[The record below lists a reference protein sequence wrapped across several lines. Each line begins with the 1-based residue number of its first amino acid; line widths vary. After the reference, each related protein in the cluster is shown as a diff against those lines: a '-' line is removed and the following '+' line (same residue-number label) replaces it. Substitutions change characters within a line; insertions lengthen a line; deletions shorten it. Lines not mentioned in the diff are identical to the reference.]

1 MDCPRR
7 TVVCLALG
15 LVALRPLP
23 SVSAASRD
31 GLGGIPP
38 AASPPVAARPA
49 QGWPVPIVPN
59 RGQAD
64 PAASHVLLGDDTIVL
79 FAPDG
84 LSLRRITPGRAT
96 ADCRAVGRVDG
107 LCRAALSAPPAP
119 DPLGPMADGGRLG
132 DDARGRVDAVGWRF
146 VGAQTHA
153 APFGEAPTGGRLHM
167 FRGRPAEW
175 RTNLPFYQRLVYRAV
190 WPGIDV
196 VFDGGPDVLKHT
208 FIVAAGADPGAIA
221 LSWHGAAR
229 LSLDDAGALV
239 VDTADGRIVDA
250 APAAFQVVDGRRV
263 PVAASYALRGRA
275 ADGGWPYA
283 FHVGDY
289 DPALPLYIDPALVV
303 SAGFVG
309 GAGADRGLGVEL
321 ADDGH
326 IWMVGE
332 LGDNAYAARVSP
344 DGRRLLNLSVFDADS
359 ATAGFDVD
367 VDAAGSPYV
376 VGAATA
382 GEASFPVRRGP
393 DLSYNGGGADAFVA
407 KLAPDGSDIVYAGF
421 LGGAGVDFAEGV
433 AVDALGH
440 AYVHGLAES
449 TEATFPV
456 VIGPDLT
463 QNGAWD
469 AFVAKIVPAPDAP
482 VVERNLV
489 WSGFVGGAGYDVDV
503 SEQHYS
509 SGHIAIDGD
518 GNLYLSGQTDS
529 REDSFPDGDGFGDLP
544 GPDRTHNGGWDAYVA
559 KIKADGTGLAYAG
572 YIGGAF
578 DDVGKGMAVDASGA
592 AYLTGHTMSAP
603 DTFPAAVGPD
613 LTYAGRNDG
622 FVAKVTPDGTRL
634 AFCGYFGGDD
644 DDSGQAVALGP
655 DGALYLAGYTESTE
669 ATFPLVGGPD
679 LTHNGPQGDS
689 EDLAE
694 FDVLVGR
701 LKFDVGAADPRRNWD
716 FLGLV
721 GGAGS
726 DGAFWLDVDGA
737 GDVVVV
743 GDTDSDSATFPDVD
757 GRGRVPGLPD
767 EAHGLSD
774 AFVVQVAWRPPS
786 RRVAYLPWAGRSVLA
801 DVARATAPALPFEP
815 TASSTPEPTFRSP
828 TATASPTAPP
838 VRPTAVPPGESLVFW
853 DDFGDPASGW
863 RRFFLASGT
872 VGYVDGMLEL
882 ATRSGELAVAH
893 APGVHFGD
901 GAVELT
907 LQRGSG
913 ADALAGVVF
922 GPRTGTHFWWLFPD
936 GGQLLVLRNGDGVR
950 ALSPVQSAGITDPR
964 APVRL
969 RFERDGSRMRGY
981 ADGALMFD
989 ADDPSLHEPGV
1000 VGVALDAPDL
1010 GTARVRFD
1018 DVLVTRWV
1026 GARPTAAP
1034 ATATA
1039 TPAPT
1044 DTPPPGGRVLF
1055 RDDFDDPTTGWLVID
1070 NASALA
1076 RYVDGEYE
1084 LTARAE
1090 GIYLAAFARG
1100 VRCADCAVEVS
1111 ARFVSTAFGRLGIAL
1126 GERDPDVTTFVEL
1139 APDGRYAIERA
1150 EGARWT
1156 TLAGP
1161 AASGAIRS
1169 GANAVN
1175 RLRVER
1181 RNGRLTLVAN
1191 GTTVVAVDVPGLG
1204 DAGQIGLVVL
1214 SDEPGIAARFDDF
1227 VVSED

>member
-1 MDCPRR
+1 MDGRR
-7 TVVCLALG
+7 RAAGCLALA
-15 LVALRPLP
+15 LAALRPAPLL
-23 SVSAASRD
+23 AAAPLD
-31 GLGGIPP
+31 GRRVDLP
-38 AASPPVAARPA
+38 AAAPADTARPA
-49 QGWPVPIVPN
+49 QRWPVPIVPN

-64 PAASHVLLGDDTIVL
+64 PAASHVLFGDATAVL
-79 FAPDG
+79 FMPDG
-84 LSLRRITPGRAT
+84 LSVRRITAGHAT
-96 ADCRAVGRVDG
+96 AGCRTRRVDG
-107 LCRAALSAPPAP
+107 LCRATLTAPPPP
-119 DPLGPMADGGRLG
+119 DPLGRLADGGRLG
-132 DDARGRVDAVGWRF
+132 DAARGHVDAVGWRF
-146 VGAQTHA
+146 VGAQPHDPPTA
-153 APFGEAPTGGRLHM
+153 EAPTGGRMHI
-167 FRGRPAEW
+167 FRGRPADW
-175 RTNLPFYQRLVYRAV
+175 RTNLPFYRRIAYRGV
-190 WPGIDV
+190 WAGVDV
-196 VFDGGPDVLKHT
+196 VFDGGADVLKHT
-208 FIVAAGADPGAIA
+208 FIVAPGADPAAIA
-221 LSWHGAAR
+221 LAWHGAAG

-239 VDTADGRIVDA
+239 VDAPGGRIVDP
-250 APAAFQVVDGRRV
+250 APTAYQVIDGRTT
-263 PVAASYALRGRA
+263 PVGVAYALRGQ
-275 ADGGWPYA
+275 ADGGWRYA
-283 FHVGDY
+283 FDVAGH
-289 DPALPLYIDPALVV
+289 DPSRPLFIDPALVV
-303 SAGFVG
+303 SAGFLG

-332 LGDNAYAARVSP
+332 LGDDAYAAKISP
-344 DGRRLLNLSVFDADS
+344 DGRRLLSLSVFDAETT
-359 ATAGFDVD
+359 TAGFDVD

-382 GEASFPVRRGP
+382 GEASFPVRGGP
-393 DLSYNGGGADAFVA
+393 DLSYNGGGADAFIA
-407 KLAPDGSDIVYAGF
+407 KLTPDGRDIVYAGF

-433 AVDALGH
+433 AVDAQGH

-456 VIGPDLT
+456 VVGPDLT

-469 AFVAKIVPAPDAP
+469 AFVTKIVPEPGAPG
-482 VVERNLV
+482 VEGNLV

-518 GNLYLSGQTDS
+518 GNVYLSGQTDS

-603 DTFPAAVGPD
+603 DTFPVAIGPD

-622 FVAKVTPDGTRL
+622 FVAKLTPDGTRL

-701 LKFDVGAADPRRNWD
+701 LKSDVGAADPRRNWD

-721 GGAGS
+721 GGAAS
-726 DGAFWLDVDGA
+726 DGAFWLDVDAA

-743 GDTDSDSATFPDVD
+743 VGDTESDLASFPDGD

-767 EAHGLSD
+767 DAHGLSD

-801 DVARATAPALPFEP
+801 DVARATAPALPFVP

-828 TATASPTAPP
+828 TATASPKPP
-838 VRPTAVPPGESLVFW
+838 PLRETAVPPGESLVFW
-853 DDFGDPASGW
+853 DDFSDPASGW
-863 RRFFLASGT
+863 RRFFLSSGT
-872 VGYVDGMLEL
+872 VGYVDGTLEL
-882 ATRSGELAVAH
+882 ATKSDELAVAH

-901 GAVELT
+901 GAVEVT
-907 LQRGSG
+907 LQRGNG
-913 ADALAGVVF
+913 ADALTGVVF
-922 GPRTGTHFWWLFPD
+922 GPRTGAHFWWLFPD
-936 GGQLLVLRNGDGVR
+936 GRQVLVLRNGDGVR
-950 ALSPVQSAGITDPR
+950 ALSPLASAGIANPR

-989 ADDPSLHEPGV
+989 AADPSLAEPGV

-1018 DVLVTRWV
+1018 DVRVTRWS
-1026 GARPTAAP
+1026 GDRPTAVP
-1034 ATATA
+1034 PTASA
-1039 TPAPT
+1039 TPGPT
-1044 DTPPPGGRVLF
+1044 HTPPPGGRILFQDDF
-1055 RDDFDDPTTGWLVID
+1055 RDPATGWLVID

-1084 LTARAE
+1084 LTARTE
-1090 GIYLAAFARG
+1090 GIYLAAFARNL
-1100 VRCADCAVEVS
+1100 RCANCAVEVS
-1111 ARFVSTAFGRLGIAL
+1111 ARFTSPVFGRLGIAL
-1126 GERDPDVTTFVEL
+1126 GERDPDVLTFVEF
-1139 APDGRYAIERA
+1139 APDGRYAIERTD
-1150 EGARWT
+1150 GTRWT

-1161 AASGAIRS
+1161 AASSAIRA
-1169 GANAVN
+1169 GVDVVN

-1181 RNGRLTLVAN
+1181 RNGRLTLVVN
-1191 GTTVVAVDVPGLG
+1191 GTVVVAVDVAGLG
-1204 DAGQIGLVVL
+1204 ESGPAGVVVL
-1214 SDEPGIAARFDDF
+1214 ADEAGIVARFDDF
-1227 VVSED
+1227 VVKEE